1 MSSLSLQ
8 KKFMLIVGGSI
19 AVMLLVTA
27 FFLVNIVGDNTRH
40 QVEQEVAALVA
51 NEADSVEAFFPSMV
65 V

>member
-1 MSSLSLQ
+1 
-8 KKFMLIVGGSI
+8 MLIVGGSI
-19 AVMLLVTA
+19 AVMLLITA
-27 FFLVNIVGDNTRH
+27 FFLVNIVGDSTRH